1 MGNQK
6 VFVSTPQGSSALWEA
21 FRKDKGYETRADTG
35 RSNHADDAM
44 AYTHNIHV
52 QGRGNAMR
60 FGAEALKKEYIFET
74 DEIKYKAPKMVEQ
87 IKHEVKQETLDMAQV
102 TVGKIVFENGSMFL
116 AKFAPKLSWYEKL
129 LTSKEKREVAI
140 LVGSYIAIKAAQT
153 KYNHYI
159 LDCLSTYLNFE
170 MQQRLVGGLS
180 SDVLEKIFTK
190 LEEK

>member
-6 VFVSTPQGSSALWEA
+6 VFVSTPSGSNALWEE
-21 FRKDKGYETRADTG
+21 FRRGKGYEVRTDAGVSDH
-35 RSNHADDAM
+35 SVDAM

-60 FGAEALKKEYIFET
+60 YGAEARVYEEKIPEEET
-74 DEIKYKAPKMVEQ
+74 MVEQ

-129 LTSKEKREVAI
+129 LTSKEKREVAM

-190 LEEK
+190 LEAK